1 MLSKDIG
8 ALSSISKVYF
18 LQETDNNHFEIY
30 FGDGIVGK
38 ELESDNIIVVYFT
51 STNGKSANGIG
62 KNDTVS
68 NPSFTMSSQSSW
80 NVVVSSPAVGGDDPE
95 TIQSIK
101 FMSPK
106 FYQAQD
112 RAVTIEDYKTLMLS
126 RFSDVESV
134 FVWGGEDN
142 DPPVYGKVF
151 ISMKPISGTTFT
163 EGQKLA
169 IQQDL
174 KRSQSIAGILPE
186 IVDPDYVYISANIDA
201 YFDPNKT
208 STSAK
213 SIGSRIIQNI
223 LNYGDTQL
231 EKFQRNLNFKD
242 FMGLVEDT
250 NSAITRTEVTLSV
263 EKRLIP
269 IFNAPNPY
277 IMKFGN
283 ELQIYPDGSDKRTI
297 SSSFFSYLDTN
308 STIQQYSFLEDNG
321 KGQLLIYY
329 IDTTGEKRIINAKL
343 GTVDYDK
350 GEIIMTNF
358 SPIASQLQTHI
369 KIIGQPK
376 KNNIIGE
383 RNQIL
388 LFDKNDSTSVSV
400 TMINE
405 VPYETTIRGTVGSTP
420 QSFTTNITTLTST
433 DTTNDGVF

>member
-1 MLSKDIG
+1 
-8 ALSSISKVYF
+8 
-18 LQETDNNHFEIY
+18 
-30 FGDGIVGK
+30 
-38 ELESDNIIVVYFT
+38 
-51 STNGKSANGIG
+51 
-62 KNDTVS
+62 
-68 NPSFTMSSQSSW
+68 
-80 NVVVSSPAVGGDDPE
+80 
-95 TIQSIK
+95 
-101 FMSPK
+101 MSPK

-134 FVWGGEDN
+134 FVWGGADN

-151 ISMKPISGTTFT
+151 ISMKPISGTSFT

-186 IVDPDYVYISANIDA
+186 IIDPDYVYISANIDA

-277 IMKFGN
+277 TMKFGN